1 MIQELKFNITT
12 IIVSIAISSLL
23 FPMYQP
29 SEGASSVSYAKHDGS
44 VDQYMTKKVVKPYAD
59 KPNWWVYIVEIC
71 ATDKHLAITEVSLK
85 SDINERNLGGNK
97 SIKMGDCTRYG
108 AVMKAKDSST
118 LGATMLE
125 KHEAIQRM
133 QELIEGDNKNMSKA
147 EKSELS
153 RLQFIT
159 GVYLR

>member
-1 MIQELKFNITT
+1 MIQELKFNIST
-12 IIVSIAISSLL
+12 IIISIAISSLL
-23 FPMYQP
+23 FPIYQP
-29 SEGASSVSYAKHDGS
+29 SEGASSISYAKHDGS
-44 VDQYMTKKVVKPYAD
+44 VDQYIIKKVVKPYAD

-71 ATDKHLAITEVSLK
+71 ATDRNLSVSTVTLK
-85 SDINERNLGGNK
+85 SDIDEKHSSGFK
-97 SIKMGDCTRYG
+97 TIKRGDCTVAG
-108 AVMKAKDSST
+108 AVMKAKDSSS

-133 QELIEGDNKNMSKA
+133 QELIEGDNRNMSKA

-153 RLQFIT
+153 RLQSVT

>member
-1 MIQELKFNITT
+1 MKFKIAT
-12 IIVSIAISSLL
+12 IILSMAISSLL
-23 FPMYQP
+23 FPMYQ
-29 SEGASSVSYAKHDGS
+29 SSDAAPISYTKHDGS
-44 VDQYMTKKVVKPYAD
+44 VDQYMTKKVVKQYAD

-71 ATDKHLAITEVSLK
+71 ATDKRLAITEVTLK
-85 SDINERNLGGNK
+85 SDIDERNLGGNK
-97 SIKMGDCTRYG
+97 SIKIGDCVRYG

-125 KHEAIQRM
+125 KHEAIERM
-133 QELIEGDNKNMSKA
+133 QDLIEGNNKNMSKA

>member
-1 MIQELKFNITT
+1 M
-12 IIVSIAISSLL
+12 AISSLL
-23 FPMYQP
+23 FPIYQ
-29 SEGASSVSYAKHDGS
+29 SSDGASSVSYAKHDGS

-59 KPNWWVYIVEIC
+59 KPDWWLYTVEIC
-71 ATDKHLAITEVSLK
+71 AKDRSLSVSTVTLK
-85 SDINERNLGGNK
+85 SDIDEKHSSGFK
-97 SIKMGDCTRYG
+97 TIKRGDCTVAG

-133 QELIEGDNKNMSKA
+133 QELIEGDNKNMSKS

-153 RLQFIT
+153 RLQSVT

>member
-1 MIQELKFNITT
+1 MKSKITT
-12 IIVSIAISSLL
+12 IIVSIAISALL

-29 SEGASSVSYAKHDGS
+29 SEGASSISYAKHDGS
-44 VDQYMTKKVVKPYAD
+44 VDQHITKKVVKPYAD

-71 ATDKHLAITEVSLK
+71 ATDRNLSVSTVTLK
-85 SDINERNLGGNK
+85 SDIDEKHSSGFK
-97 SIKMGDCTRYG
+97 TIKRGDCTVAG

-133 QELIEGDNKNMSKA
+133 QELIDGDNKNMSKA

-153 RLQFIT
+153 RLQSVT

>member
-1 MIQELKFNITT
+1 MKKKTT
-12 IIVSIAISSLL
+12 IVASLAIASLL
-23 FPMYQP
+23 FAVYQP
-29 SEGASSVSYAKHDGS
+29 GNAVTYYGHDGS
-44 VDQYMTKKVVKPYAD
+44 VDEHMTKKTVKPYAG
-59 KPNWWVYIVEIC
+59 KPNWWVYTVEIC
-71 ATDKHLAITEVSLK
+71 ATDRNLSVSTVTLK
-85 SDINERNLGGNK
+85 SDIDEKHSSGFK
-97 SIKMGDCTRYG
+97 TIKRGDCTVAG

-153 RLQFIT
+153 RLQFVT

>member
-1 MIQELKFNITT
+1 MKKKTT
-12 IIVSIAISSLL
+12 IVASLAIASLL
-23 FPMYQP
+23 FAVYQP
-29 SEGASSVSYAKHDGS
+29 GNAVTYYGHDGS
-44 VDQYMTKKVVKPYAD
+44 VDEYMTKKTVKPYAG
-59 KPNWWVYIVEIC
+59 KSNLWVYTVEIC
-71 ATDKHLAITEVSLK
+71 ATDRNLSISTVTLK
-85 SDINERNLGGNK
+85 SDIDEKHSSGFK
-97 SIKMGDCTRYG
+97 TIKRGDCTVAG

-133 QELIEGDNKNMSKA
+133 QELIDGDNKNMSKA

-153 RLQFIT
+153 RLQSVT

>member
-1 MIQELKFNITT
+1 MKKKTT
-12 IIVSIAISSLL
+12 IVASLAIASLL
-23 FPMYQP
+23 FAVYQP
-29 SEGASSVSYAKHDGS
+29 GNAVTYYGHDGS
-44 VDQYMTKKVVKPYAD
+44 VDEHMTKKTVKPYAG
-59 KPNWWVYIVEIC
+59 KSNLWVYTVEIC
-71 ATDKHLAITEVSLK
+71 ATDRNLSISTVTLK
-85 SDINERNLGGNK
+85 SDIDEKHSSGFK
-97 SIKMGDCTRYG
+97 TIKRGDCTVAG

-133 QELIEGDNKNMSKA
+133 QELIDGENKNMSKA

-153 RLQFIT
+153 RLQSVT